1 MNYAILTVGN
11 RDIKLSENINR
22 EFDGC
27 REMGDFLLTNF
38 SKLKDKIE
46 LPIIQPFLDDIK
58 KRKIKIDK
66 FYLIATDQEYGDYK
80 KSDTINFARVIKLHL
95 ERKNY
100 KVKIILLSKNVN
112 NFMSNYSFFENRF
125 SDFESDKVNKYYI
138 LPVGGMPNI
147 NTPLLLTSIFIF
159 REKVVQYNVDKIQ
172 RNAYQVPFNQKLLK
186 AIENEKIKILLENF
200 YFASISNI
208 SSDDFIKRIS
218 KYTYNRLSQNFDKSK
233 IIIDNMMIEYLDNN
247 LMRFSESIANI
258 RNNSEKKLEEMY
270 FSARIKIEQSQFV
283 DALLRLY
290 NFTDNLLLEEVCK
303 LYRLDEKTNSFRKWW
318 EKSYKKISKENP
330 NITDDL
336 DEINGSKAQLS
347 QAGIPLYEKLIKF
360 KDEENPIFEII
371 KPLISITELRNKS
384 IGAHGF
390 DSVSINKINDKL
402 SYFNINLRVL
412 LQKIEKYINISFE
425 KSDYS
430 EIVRLIENRLEK

>member
-1 MNYAILTVGN
+1 MNYTILTVGN

-27 REMGDFLLTNF
+27 REMGDFLLTDF

-66 FYLIATDQEYGDYK
+66 FYLIATDQEYGEYK

-100 KVKIILLSKNVN
+100 KVKIISLSKNVN
-112 NFMSNYSFFENRF
+112 NFMSNYSFFENKF
-125 SDFESDKVNKYYI
+125 SNFGSDKVNKYYI

-147 NTPLLLTSIFIF
+147 NTPLLLVSIFIF
-159 REKVVQYNVDKIQ
+159 REKVVQYNVDRIQ

-186 AIENEKIKILLENF
+186 AIENENIKILLEHY
-200 YFASISNI
+200 YFASISDI

-218 KYTYNRLSQNFDKSK
+218 KYTYNRLSLNFDKSK
-233 IIIDNMMIEYLDNN
+233 IIIDDMMAEYPDSN
-247 LMRFSESIANI
+247 LLRFSESITAI
-258 RNNSEKKLEEMY
+258 ENNSKNKLVEIF
-270 FSARIKIEQSQFV
+270 FSVVIKIEQSQFV

-303 LYRLDEKTNSFRKWW
+303 LYGLDEKTKSFRKWW
-318 EKSYKKISKENP
+318 ERSYKKISKENP

-336 DEINGSKAQLS
+336 DEINGSEAQLS

-360 KDEENPIFEII
+360 KDEENPIFEIVE
-371 KPLISITELRNKS
+371 PLISITKLRNKS

-390 DSVSINKINDKL
+390 DSVSLNKINDKL
-402 SYFNINLRVL
+402 SYFNINLGEL
-412 LQKIEKYINISFE
+412 LQKIEEYINISFE